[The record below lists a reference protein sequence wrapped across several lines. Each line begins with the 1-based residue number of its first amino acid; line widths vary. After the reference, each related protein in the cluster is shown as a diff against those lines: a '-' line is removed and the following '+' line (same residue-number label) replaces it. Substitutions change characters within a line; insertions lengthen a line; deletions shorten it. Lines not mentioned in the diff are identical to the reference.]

1 MPACSL
7 FSKLLLC
14 LKVRYMKSIHQW
26 FEEYGE
32 SHRNKTN
39 KSIHFICVPLI
50 YLSII
55 GLLSAIPS
63 LSLLKL
69 LPDSL
74 VAYAHFGTLLLPFVM
89 LFYLRL
95 SVAITLGMMIFSV
108 ICLMIIHLISLA
120 GIKVWMFSVI
130 VFVLAWAGQFYGH
143 HVEGKKPSFLKDL
156 QFLLIG
162 PAWVLGFVY
171 RKAGIRY

>member
-32 SHRNKTN
+32 SHQNKTN

-69 LPDSL
+69 LPGSL

-120 GIKVWMFSVI
+120 GIKVWMFSII